1 MRLRKLELLNYGMY
15 RGRQEIDLLPRTR
28 GNKVRPIV
36 LVGGQNGAGKT
47 TILEA
52 VRLCLYGRLALGPRV
67 ADAEYNRYLRER
79 FHRNPDMLLPVTYAS
94 VALEFDYAHGGVRS
108 TYEVHRAWEAKGETG
123 VIEMIRVHRNG
134 EKLEDVEAAIWP
146 EFIRSLVP
154 LGVSQL
160 FFFDGEKIKRLAEE
174 DTQSTELA
182 DSVKS
187 LLGLDLIER
196 LQDDLDVYVTRFVK
210 KTSTGSRATRLSE
223 IDASVRSLSEDRAR
237 IAAEREAI
245 ETRAETIADE
255 IGRLEESLAQRG
267 EGLSAQRTTLTR
279 RRAELNG
286 SRDSAQKELRALCE
300 GVLPLATCPNTLAS
314 LRRQLTSELRVESWN
329 AARDEVSLAIDE
341 VTRLLMGRL
350 SKKLRWT
357 AAVRDALKE
366 EIANKK
372 AELVAP
378 PDEIQ
383 GVAILHGLA
392 PRAVQG
398 LLHLIQEGIPNA
410 AESARGLALRLKEV
424 EHQLHSVERTIRRA
438 PGDDEIAPLIRRLSS
453 LQEEAASLALQR
465 NLKQEDEQQLAASLT
480 TLRRERE
487 KLEDGERKAGEVAG
501 RLALARG
508 SRQALDQYLQRLTS
522 RKVEQLREATAS
534 CFKVLCRKEDL
545 VTDLH
550 IDPATFEVT
559 LIGRGGTTVPKD
571 SLSAGEKQIYAI
583 SLLWALSKISG
594 RPLPLIVD
602 TPLGR
607 LDRAH
612 RQFLIERYFPVAA
625 HQVIILS
632 TDTEIDQSYLEFLKP
647 FISHK
652 VHLRNNAGGWTEAA
666 AGYFWEDKGN
676 AVASA

>member
-1 MRLRKLELLNYGMY
+1 MRLRKIELLNYGMY
-15 RGRQEIDLLPRTR
+15 RGRQEIDLLPRAR
-28 GNKVRPIV
+28 SGKVRPIV

-52 VRLCLYGRLALGPRV
+52 VRLALYGRLALGARV
-67 ADAEYNRYLRER
+67 SDAEYNRYLRER
-79 FHRNPDMLLPVTYAS
+79 IHRNPEMLLPVTYAS
-94 VALEFDYAHGGVRS
+94 VTVEFDYAHGGVRA
-108 TYEVHRAWEAKGETG
+108 TYEVQRAWEAKGENSAT
-123 VIEMIRVHRNG
+123 EMIRVHRDG
-134 EKLEDVEAAIWP
+134 QRLEEVEAAIWP

-182 DSVKS
+182 DSVKA
-187 LLGLDLIER
+187 LLGLDLVER
-196 LQDDLDVYVTRFVK
+196 LQDDLDVYVSRFVK
-210 KTSTGSRATRLSE
+210 KTATGSRATRLAE
-223 IDASVRSLSEDRAR
+223 IDASVRSLSEDKAR
-237 IAAEREAI
+237 IAAEREVV
-245 ETRAETIADE
+245 ELRAETISEE
-255 IGRLEESLAQRG
+255 IGRLEETLAQRG
-267 EGLSAQRTTLTR
+267 EGLSSQRTTLTR
-279 RRAELNG
+279 KRAELNG
-286 SRDSAQKELRALCE
+286 SRDSVQKDLRSLCE
-300 GVLPLATCPNTLAS
+300 GVLPLAMCPNTLAS

-341 VTRLLMGRL
+341 VAQFVAGPV
-350 SKKLRWT
+350 SKKLRLSAT
-357 AAVRDALKE
+357 VREALKE

-372 AELVAP
+372 AELIAP
-378 PDEIQ
+378 PADIQ
-383 GVAILHGLA
+383 GVAVLHALA

-398 LLHLIQEGIPNA
+398 LLHVIQDGIPAA
-410 AESARGLALRLKEV
+410 AEEAHQLALGLKDV
-424 EHQLHSVERTIRRA
+424 DHQLHNVERTIRRA
-438 PGDDEIAPLIRRLSS
+438 PGDDEIAPLIRRLSA
-453 LQEEAASLALQR
+453 LQEEAATLALQK
-465 NLKQEDEQQLAASLT
+465 NLKEEDERQLSTSLT

-487 KLEDGERKAGEVAG
+487 KLEEGERKAGEVAG

-508 SRQALDQYLQRLTS
+508 SRQALDLYLQRLTA

-545 VTDLH
+545 VTDLQ
-550 IDPATFEVT
+550 IDPTTFEVT
-559 LIGRGGTTVPKD
+559 LIGRGGVVPKD

-612 RQFLIERYFPVAA
+612 RQLLIERYFPVAA

-647 FISHK
+647 FISHT

-666 AGYFWEDKGN
+666 AGYFWEEKANG
-676 AVASA
+676 SATA